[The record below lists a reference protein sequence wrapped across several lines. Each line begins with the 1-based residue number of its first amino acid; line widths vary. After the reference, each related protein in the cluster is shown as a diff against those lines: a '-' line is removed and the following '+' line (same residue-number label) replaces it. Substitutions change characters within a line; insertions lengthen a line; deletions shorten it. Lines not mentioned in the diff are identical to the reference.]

1 MSIILINT
9 MNTLFTFFILIT
21 LLNDIFE
28 FYCQD
33 MFSSSTC
40 KAPLAPVSSSA
51 AATELIFIKAV
62 VLPEWFLKF
71 ASFLLCC
78 FTATATVKAVA
89 MTIVLASIATLAL
102 LYHIKSKTLLSL
114 EYSKSEDDFIE
125 MIDISAVSHVTV
137 NKKPFSH
144 FSPDNEPF
152 KEKKTLLL
160 PSAPIKAVSYT
171 VNVGD
176 LFPESYYV
184 VPAPARSM
192 SYAEA
197 VGYANVVTKPPRHGH
212 TIESYAY
219 LGDLFPEEAT
229 NNTQSPP
236 VRKNDCFLTGGD

>member
-1 MSIILINT
+1 
-9 MNTLFTFFILIT
+9 MNTLFTLFILIT

-33 MFSSSTC
+33 MFSSTC
-40 KAPLAPVSSSA
+40 KASLAPVSSSA

-62 VLPEWFLKF
+62 MLPEWFSKF
-71 ASFLLCC
+71 AWFLLCR
-78 FTATATVKAVA
+78 FTATTTVKAVA

-102 LYHIKSKTLLSL
+102 LYHIKSKSPLSL

-137 NKKPFSH
+137 NKNPFSH

-171 VNVGD
+171 GD

-184 VPAPARSM
+184 APAPARRM
-192 SYAEA
+192 SYSEA
-197 VGYANVVTKPPRHGH
+197 VGYANIVTKPPRHGH
-212 TIESYAY
+212 TIESYVY
-219 LGDLFPEEAT
+219 LGDLFPEEAM

-236 VRKNDCFLTGGD
+236 VRRLSYAEAVSYASVAVDGPRY

>member
-1 MSIILINT
+1 
-9 MNTLFTFFILIT
+9 
-21 LLNDIFE
+21 
-28 FYCQD
+28 
-33 MFSSSTC
+33 
-40 KAPLAPVSSSA
+40 
-51 AATELIFIKAV
+51 
-62 VLPEWFLKF
+62 
-71 ASFLLCC
+71 
-78 FTATATVKAVA
+78 
-89 MTIVLASIATLAL
+89 MTIVLESIATLAL
-102 LYHIKSKTLLSL
+102 LYHIKSKKPLSL

-184 VPAPARSM
+184 APAPARRM

-197 VGYANVVTKPPRHGH
+197 VGYANIVTKPPRHGH
-212 TIESYAY
+212 AIESYVY

-229 NNTQSPP
+229 NNIQSPP
-236 VRKNDCFLTGGD
+236 VRKMTVF